1 MPVPVQATRQTV
13 ASSSTLATRAA
24 VSAMSVTCPAV
35 SLWRNRVLRPNAT
48 GSGEAGT
55 RCVCPVAVLVALA
68 RLLHVRLRPS
78 VRSANPPTPARC
90 YTLCT
95 DIQFDAVDNV
105 MIAIFELPG
114 VKKADVRISLATCPF
129 SRAKQLT
136 VSGSSRSALATERG
150 HTVLERKFGD
160 FAKSICIPPETQPHD
175 VRATM
180 EDGVLTL
187 RIPGGQPTQASQP
200 QDVLLV

>member
-1 MPVPVQATRQTV
+1 
-13 ASSSTLATRAA
+13 
-24 VSAMSVTCPAV
+24 MSVTCPAV
-35 SLWRNRVLRPNAT
+35 SLWRNRVLRPSAM

-55 RCVCPVAVLVALA
+55 
-68 RLLHVRLRPS
+68 
-78 VRSANPPTPARC
+78 SANPPPLSRC

-95 DIQFDAVDNV
+95 DIQFDTVDNV
-105 MIAIFELPG
+105 IVAMLELPG

-129 SRAKQLT
+129 SRARQLT
-136 VSGSSRSALATERG
+136 VSGSSRCALSTERG

-160 FAKSICIPPETQPHD
+160 FTRGICVPPETLPHD

-187 RIPGGQPTQASQP
+187 RIPGGQPAQVSQRE
-200 QDVLLV
+200 DVLLV